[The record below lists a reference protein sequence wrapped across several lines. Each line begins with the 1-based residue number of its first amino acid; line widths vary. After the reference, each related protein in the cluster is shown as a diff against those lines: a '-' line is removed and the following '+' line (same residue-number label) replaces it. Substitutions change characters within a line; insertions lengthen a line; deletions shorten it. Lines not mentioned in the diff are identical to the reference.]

1 MWRVEHDN
9 RAMWRVEH
17 ENRAM
22 WVADDDMTL
31 EGLGTGVAPAGARRR
46 RGVRAAGALT
56 WVRERLATTPGR
68 LVLISIAIIVG
79 AVVFGAVATGAE
91 QSRERAARAAGTQ
104 TEPLLVQAA
113 RLSTA
118 LSDANATEGT
128 ALLSGGVESP
138 AERIRYQSDLG
149 AASDSLTA
157 LTREAG
163 TSATVPGA
171 LNTVADQLPIYSGLV
186 ESARANN
193 RQGFPIGAAYLRQAV
208 TLSTGTMLPAADR
221 IYRTE
226 AQRLAEDYRT
236 GSSTATL
243 VTFIVASAVA
253 VLLLL
258 LAQRYVA
265 HISRRIL
272 NIGMLV
278 ATLTVAAVSV
288 WGVVGLV
295 SEQNSLSTAQQEGSD
310 SVEVLSAATVLQSRA
325 QSDLALTLG
334 NRGTDQTDSTDFNSV
349 QPVLGNLISEISV
362 LARRTDARAAAGR
375 FDVDYASYLA
385 QANVIKH
392 LEAEGQL
399 PEALAHESTTAAIS
413 DQLSNDLRQQIGA
426 AQGRFARAGANAT
439 SALNGLSV
447 AIPVVT
453 VLAAVAAL
461 LGLRQRINEYR

>member
-1 MWRVEHDN
+1 
-9 RAMWRVEH
+9 
-17 ENRAM
+17 M
-22 WVADDDMTL
+22 WVANHDMTL
-31 EGLGTGVAPAGARRR
+31 EGLGTGVAPTSARRR
-46 RGVRAAGALT
+46 RSVRATGALA
-56 WVRERLATTPGR
+56 WIRERLATTPGR
-68 LVLISIAIIVG
+68 LVLISISVIVG
-79 AVVFGAVATGAE
+79 AVAFGAVATGAE
-91 QSRERAARAAGTQ
+91 QSRERAARAARIQ

-157 LTREAG
+157 LTSEAG

-171 LNTVADQLPIYSGLV
+171 LKTVANQLPVYSGLV

-208 TLSTGTMLPAADR
+208 TMSTGTMLPAADR

-226 AQRLAEDYRT
+226 AERLSEDYRT
-236 GSSTATL
+236 GTSAATL

-253 VLLLL
+253 MLLLL

-265 HISRRIL
+265 QISRRIL
-272 NIGMLV
+272 NLGMLV
-278 ATLTVAAVSV
+278 ATLAVAAVSV
-288 WGVVGLV
+288 WGAVGLV
-295 SEQNSLSTAQQEGSD
+295 NEQSSLSTAQQKGSD

-325 QSDLALTLG
+325 QSDLALTLV

-349 QPVLGNLISEISV
+349 QPVLGNLVGEISA
-362 LARRTDARAAAGR
+362 LARRTDRRAAAGR
-375 FDVDYASYLA
+375 FDVDYASYVA

-392 LEAEGQL
+392 LEQEGRL
-399 PEALAHESTTAAIS
+399 PEALAHEPATAQIS
-413 DQLSNDLRQQIGA
+413 DQLSTDLRQQIGA
-426 AQGRFARAGANAT
+426 AQGRSARAAADAT
-439 SALNGLSV
+439 SALSGLSV
-447 AIPVVT
+447 AIPLVA